1 MKQQVI
7 YAVGPNSKA
16 QRVCFEADTA
26 RYKGE
31 EKSVLN
37 KVGEAEEVE
46 KKKIGAAPQ
55 RVPMA
60 HSVREAVES

>member
-1 MKQQVI
+1 MKQQVV

-16 QRVCFEADTA
+16 QTVCFEADTA

-31 EKSVLN
+31 EKSGLN
-37 KVGEAEEVE
+37 RVGEAEEVE

-55 RVPMA
+55 HVPMP
-60 HSVREAVES
+60 HSVHETVES